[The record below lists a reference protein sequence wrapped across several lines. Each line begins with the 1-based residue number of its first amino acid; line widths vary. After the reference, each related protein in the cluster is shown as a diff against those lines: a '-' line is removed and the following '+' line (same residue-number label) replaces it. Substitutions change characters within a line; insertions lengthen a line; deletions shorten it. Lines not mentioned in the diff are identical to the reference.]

1 MSSQPSASIAPPD
14 RQLPPETERPAPRKR
29 RHRWIWAVVLILFG
43 LLFYWIITQHGN
55 APPAAGGGGG
65 RRMMMTGPI
74 PVVPAT
80 ATTGDLGVY
89 LNAIG
94 TVTPVYTDNIT
105 AQVTGVITAVHY
117 REGQEVR
124 KGDPLIDIDPRQFE
138 ATLQQAQGILQRDQ
152 NLLAEAQMDLTRY
165 QTAWSKN
172 AIPRQTLEDQEKL
185 VLQDQG
191 TVKNDEGTVAYDQV
205 QLGYAHITSPI
216 TGRVGLRLVD
226 PGNLV
231 TANSTLTLV
240 TVTQMQPITVVFT
253 LPEDNLQQ
261 VLDQMRRG
269 HRMPVEAWNHD
280 NSQQLGS
287 GLLTTMDNVIDTT
300 TGTVKLR
307 ATFENREESLFPNQF
322 VNTRLLVTT
331 MKDQVLVPSSAI
343 QHNGDMAF
351 VYLIKPGPGS
361 TPTGGGQGR
370 GAQGRGA
377 NQTGSAQ
384 GNSTNEA
391 GTTAPTG
398 VPPKQA
404 GRRGG
409 GQPAGTGAGE
419 GREAE
424 GPPYHVIQQTVKTGV
439 SDRNNTAVEGINAG
453 DMVANSS
460 FDKLTNNATIFLSKQ
475 GIPTTQTTI
484 SGESAAP

>member
-1 MSSQPSASIAPPD
+1 MSSQPTASIAPAPPD
-14 RQLPPETERPAPRKR
+14 HQLPSTTEGPRKR

-43 LLFYWIITQHGN
+43 LLFYWIITQHGTS
-55 APPAAGGGGG
+55 PATAGGGGG
-65 RRMMMTGPI
+65 RRMMATGPI

-80 ATTGDLGVY
+80 ATSGDLGVY
-89 LNAIG
+89 LSAIG

-105 AQVTGVITAVHY
+105 SQVTGVITDVHY
-117 REGQEVR
+117 REGQHVR
-124 KGDPLIDIDPRQFE
+124 KGDPLIDIDPRPFQ
-138 ATLQQAQGILQRDQ
+138 ATLQQAEGVLQRDQ

-205 QLGYAHITSPI
+205 QLGYTHITSPI

-231 TANSTLTLV
+231 TANSTTTLV
-240 TVTQMQPITVVFT
+240 TVTQVQPITVIFT

-261 VLDQMRRG
+261 VLEQMRQG
-269 HRMPVEAWNHD
+269 HRMPVDAWNHD
-280 NSQQLGS
+280 NTQKLGS

-307 ATFENREESLFPNQF
+307 AMFANSDESLFPNQF

-331 MKDQVLVPSSAI
+331 MKNQILVPSSAV
-343 QHNGDMAF
+343 QHNGDLAF
-351 VYLIKPGPGS
+351 VYLIEPGPGS
-361 TPTGGGQGR
+361 TPGGGGPQGH
-370 GAQGRGA
+370 GS
-377 NQTGSAQ
+377 NQTGQ
-384 GNSTNEA
+384 T

-404 GRRGG
+404 GRHGG
-409 GQPAGTGAGE
+409 GQPSGESAPQAGAASRGSGGG

-424 GPPYHVIQQTVKTGV
+424 GPLYHVVQQTVKTGV
-439 SDRNNTAVEGINAG
+439 SDRNNTAVEGIKPG

-484 SGESAAP
+484 SGESPAP

>member
-14 RQLPPETERPAPRKR
+14 RQLPPETETPAPRKR

-43 LLFYWIITQHGN
+43 LLFYWIITQHGTS
-55 APPAAGGGGG
+55 PAAAGGGG
-65 RRMMMTGPI
+65 RRMMASGPI

-117 REGQEVR
+117 REGQQVR

-165 QTAWSKN
+165 QTAWQKN
-172 AIPRQTLEDQEKL
+172 AIPRQTLEDEEKV
-185 VLQDQG
+185 VLQNQG
-191 TVKNDEGTVAYDQV
+191 TVRNDEGTVAFDQV

-231 TANSTLTLV
+231 TANSTTTLV
-240 TVTQMQPITVVFT
+240 TVTQVQPITVVFT

-261 VLDQMRRG
+261 VLDQMRHG
-269 HRMPVEAWNHD
+269 HRLPVDAWNHD
-280 NSQQLGS
+280 NSRQLGS
-287 GLLTTMDNVIDTT
+287 GILTTMDNVIDTT

-307 ATFENREESLFPNQF
+307 ATFPNKDESLFPNQF

-331 MKDQVLVPSSAI
+331 MKNQILVPSSAV

-351 VYLIKPGPGS
+351 VYLIEPGAGS
-361 TPTGGGQGR
+361 TPAGGPQGH
-370 GAQGRGA
+370 
-377 NQTGSAQ
+377 GSSQNGPRQ
-384 GNSTNEA
+384 GNATNQS
-391 GTTAPTG
+391 GTTAPSG
-398 VPPKQA
+398 VPPRQS

-409 GQPAGTGAGE
+409 GQPAGAPAG
-419 GREAE
+419 GGHEAE
-424 GPPYHVIQQTVKTGV
+424 GPLYHVVQQTVKTGV
-439 SDRNNTAVEGINAG
+439 SDRNNTAVEGIKAG

-484 SGESAAP
+484 SGESPAP